1 MFKYG
6 CLTMVQPI
14 SWYRQGYQYGLSY
27 RLIPITD
34 TNKHFL
40 YQGNPY
46 IGRYWYYRPIPIM
59 ISVAPCSGADGLNGS
74 ASTMWWGL
82 QPVHGLLVL
91 KWQFWQFLSNK
102 CKCWE
107 STRGVSNG
115 FMGPRGSELWGPLSQ
130 YNDGTFVMFI
140 ARSLES
146 AAAVVAIT
154 AQNHGEVT
162 GYGGK
167 LTWIM
172 VSFTRAFKGI
182 ESWQT
187 RYFPLVMMA
196 SISLSAWNDAIFHKP
211 KASFSTSQFSFA
223 HKST

>member
-1 MFKYG
+1 MVSKGKIWKYFG
-6 CLTMVQPI
+6 ETSHEDI
-14 SWYRQGYQYGLSY
+14 E
-27 RLIPITD
+27 
-34 TNKHFL
+34 
-40 YQGNPY
+40 NP
-46 IGRYWYYRPIPIM
+46 GR
-59 ISVAPCSGADGLNGS
+59 
-74 ASTMWWGL
+74 GL
-82 QPVHGLLVL
+82 QHVHGLLVL

-107 STRGVSNG
+107 SMRGVSNG

>member
-1 MFKYG
+1 MKIFWRNLSRRYRKPWTG
-6 CLTMVQPI
+6 SPTCPRASGPQMTILAIPQQQVQMP
-14 SWYRQGYQYGLSY
+14 GVHEG
-27 RLIPITD
+27 
-34 TNKHFL
+34 
-40 YQGNPY
+40 
-46 IGRYWYYRPIPIM
+46 
-59 ISVAPCSGADGLNGS
+59 
-74 ASTMWWGL
+74 GL
-82 QPVHGLLVL
+82 QWVYGSMGIRIMGSFITVQWWNFCNVHCSL
-91 KWQFWQFLSNK
+91 K
-102 CKCWE
+102 
-107 STRGVSNG
+107 
-115 FMGPRGSELWGPLSQ
+115 
-130 YNDGTFVMFI
+130 
-140 ARSLES
+140 S
-146 AAAVVAIT
+146 AVAVVAIT